1 MTNQDPIAS
10 LLRAT
15 GRRPAAPPERS
26 ARVREAARLAWNAE
40 IVRRRRSRRFTFALA
55 LAASVVL
62 AVWTVRALRGTTS
75 SLAPPNVVEVD
86 RVVNGVWAEHGWF
99 PGLTKRWHLQARARV
114 APGATIRTSADGRAA
129 LHLLMHGQHGHAL
142 RLDHA
147 TSLRILS
154 DRAFLLERGAV
165 YVDSGTTVGSVRIE
179 TALGTIEH
187 VGTQFEV
194 RLNDGGLTVQVREG
208 EVKVGAGSASLQAAA
223 GQAVTVDRA
232 GRLARAAA
240 PSDSGW
246 AWTETVAPA
255 FPIEGRSL
263 ADFLTWAA
271 RERGAQV
278 RFLDPGLA
286 ERARAA
292 VLHGSVEGMTLD
304 QAVASVAV
312 TSGLVHRWR
321 AGELIVKE
329 AR

>member
-40 IVRRRRSRRFTFALA
+40 IVRRRRSRRLTFALA

-62 AVWTVRALRGTTS
+62 AVWTVRALRATTS
-75 SLAPPNVVEVD
+75 SMAPPHVVEVD
-86 RVVNGVWAEHGWF
+86 RVVNGVWAEHGGF
-99 PGLTKRWHLQARARV
+99 PGLAKRWDLQARARV
-114 APGATIRTSADGRAA
+114 DPGVTIRTSADGRAA
-129 LHLLMHGQHGHAL
+129 LHLLMHGHAL

-179 TALGTIEH
+179 TALGTIED

-223 GQAVTVDRA
+223 GQAATVDRG

-240 PSDSGW
+240 PSDTGW
-246 AWTETVAPA
+246 AWTETVAPP

-271 RERGAQV
+271 RERGARV
-278 RFLDPGLA
+278 RYLDPGLA
-286 ERARAA
+286 QRATG
-292 VLHGSVEGMTLD
+292 VLLHGSLEGMTLD
-304 QAVASVAV
+304 QAVASVAE
-312 TSGLVHRWR
+312 TSGLVHRWQ
-321 AGELIVKE
+321 AGELIVRE

>member
-1 MTNQDPIAS
+1 MTGDDPIAS

-15 GRRPAAPPERS
+15 GRRPEVPAERS
-26 ARVREAARLAWNAE
+26 ARLREAARTAWQAE
-40 IVRRRRSRRFTFALA
+40 VVRRRRRRRVVFTMA
-55 LAASVVL
+55 LAATLVL
-62 AVWTVRALRGTTS
+62 AVWTVRALLETTS
-75 SLAPPNVVEVD
+75 STAPRSVVEMD
-86 RVVNGVWAEHGWF
+86 RVVNGVWAEHGRF
-99 PGLTKRWHLQARARV
+99 PGLRRQWDLRASAGV
-114 APGATIRTSADGRAA
+114 APGCTIRTAAEGRAA
-129 LHLLMHGQHGHAL
+129 LHLLTHGQHGHAL

-165 YVDSGTTVGSVRIE
+165 YVDSGTTAGSVRIE
-179 TALGTIEH
+179 TALGTIED

-194 RLNDGGLTVQVREG
+194 RLSDGGLTVQVREG

-223 GQAVTVDRA
+223 GQAVTVDRG

-321 AGELIVKE
+321 AGELVVRE
-329 AR
+329 TP